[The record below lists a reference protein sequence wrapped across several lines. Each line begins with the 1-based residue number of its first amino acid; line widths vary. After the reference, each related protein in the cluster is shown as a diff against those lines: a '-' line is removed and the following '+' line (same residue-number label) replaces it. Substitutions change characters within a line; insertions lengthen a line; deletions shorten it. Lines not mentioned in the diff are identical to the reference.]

1 MATGKT
7 YNPAHLKLHNGSIN
21 FAVDDIRLLIVSAT
35 YTFDKTHEFVSS
47 ITNEVT
53 NLEGTGYG
61 RKILANLS
69 VSLVGDSVVYDADNP
84 TYSAINTNEDL
95 AAGIV
100 YKQNIDDTDSEVL
113 FYVEF
118 LNSAGTASP
127 LPTNGSDVQ
136 PQISANGIAE
146 VKNILV

>member
-1 MATGKT
+1 MPTGKT
-7 YNPAHLKLHNGSIN
+7 YNPAHLKLHNGSID
-21 FAVDDIRLLIVSAT
+21 FANDDIRLLIVSDS

-53 NLEGTGYG
+53 NFEGTGYE

-69 VSLVGDSVVYDADNP
+69 ISLVGDDVVYDADNP
-84 TYSAINTNEDL
+84 TYSAINTNEEL

-100 YKQNIDDTDSEVL
+100 YKQVTDDTDSEVL

-118 LNSAGTASP
+118 LNSEGNASP

-136 PQISANGIAE
+136 PQISDDGIAKVE
-146 VKNILV
+146 NVLV